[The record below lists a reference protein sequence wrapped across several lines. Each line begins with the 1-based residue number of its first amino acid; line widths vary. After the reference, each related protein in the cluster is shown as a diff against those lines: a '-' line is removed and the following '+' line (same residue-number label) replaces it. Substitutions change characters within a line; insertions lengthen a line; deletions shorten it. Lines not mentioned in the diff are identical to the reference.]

1 MRDDARTAPR
11 RGVGGGSGAA
21 VALGRSLPAPGV
33 VRSRPPA
40 AASPALAAP
49 PCARAPP
56 FRLGPPLTP
65 GSMEVMEGPLNLVSS
80 GETEGERAAMGG
92 RSRMRGKAG

>member
-1 MRDDARTAPR
+1 MRDDARMAPR

-49 PCARAPP
+49 PCARVPP

-80 GETEGERAAMGG
+80 GGIEGERAAMGG
-92 RSRMRGKAG
+92 RSRMRGNAG